1 MSATSGMRI
10 WRLISPS
17 FSAASR
23 TGTAQRTIS
32 QPAASSAQICRSVAS
47 TSRVSVFVIDCT
59 VMGASP
65 PTLSLPN
72 WIGLVWRRVIMAS
85 SVVVL
90 FEEPE
95 RVDTHQVIVKRVDHQ
110 QQQQYQADLLGPF
123 TLTERQRPSQH
134 GFDDEEEEVAAV
146 EHRHR
151 QQVEHG
157 QIHA

>member
-32 QPAASSAQICRSVAS
+32 QPATSSAQICRSVAS

-59 VMGASP
+59 VIGALP
-65 PTLSLPN
+65 PTLSLPSV
-72 WIGLVWRRVIMAS
+72 IGLVWRRVIMAS

-90 FEEPE
+90 FQEPE
-95 RVDTHQVIVKRVDHQ
+95 RIDTHQVIVKRVDHQ
-110 QQQQYQADLLGPF
+110 QQQQHQAHLLGPF
-123 TLTERQRPSQH
+123 ALSERQRSAQN

-151 QQVEHG
+151 QEVEDCE
-157 QIHA
+157 

>member
-32 QPAASSAQICRSVAS
+32 QPAASSVQICRSVAS

-65 PTLSLPN
+65 PTLSFPS

-85 SVVVL
+85 PVVIL

-95 RVDTHQVIVKRVDHQ
+95 RVDTHQVIVERVDHQ
-110 QQQQYQADLLGPF
+110 QHQQHQADLLGPL
-123 TLTERQRPSQH
+123 TLAE
-134 GFDDEEEEVAAV
+134 
-146 EHRHR
+146 
-151 QQVEHG
+151 
-157 QIHA
+157 

>member
-32 QPAASSAQICRSVAS
+32 QPATSSAQICRSVAS

-59 VMGASP
+59 VIGALP
-65 PTLSLPN
+65 PTLSLPSV
-72 WIGLVWRRVIMAS
+72 IGLVWRRVIMAS

-90 FEEPE
+90 FQEPE
-95 RVDTHQVIVKRVDHQ
+95 RVDTHQDFVKRVQHQ
-110 QQQQYQADLLGPF
+110 
-123 TLTERQRPSQH
+123 EQH
-134 GFDDEEEEVAAV
+134 THQTNQLIPIA
-146 EHRHR
+146 H
-151 QQVEHG
+151 
-157 QIHA
+157 

>member
-65 PTLSLPN
+65 PTFTLPSV
-72 WIGLVWRRVIMAS
+72 IGLVCRRLIMTS

-90 FEEPE
+90 LQEPE
-95 RVDTHQVIVKRVDHQ
+95 RVDSHQVIVKRVHHEQ
-110 QQQQYQADLLGPF
+110 HEQYQAHLLGPF
-123 TLTERQRPSQH
+123 TLAQRQRAAQD
-134 GFDDEEEEVAAV
+134 GFDDEEEEMAAV
-146 EHRHR
+146 EHRYR

-157 QIHA
+157 EVD